1 MDVYSID
8 PSKSKAMILAK
19 QQFTLPL
26 QPLHLGPCFVKLV
39 NSTSCLSVSI
49 DNKVSWHSL
58 ADIVKASLCKK
69 NWCSPELT
77 LEEIYF

>member
-19 QQFTLPL
+19 QQFILPL

-39 NSTSCLSVSI
+39 NSTRCLSVSI

-58 ADIVKASLCKK
+58 ADIVKASLCIKIGALR
-69 NWCSPELT
+69 S
-77 LEEIYF
+77 

>member
-19 QQFTLPL
+19 QQFILPL

-39 NSTSCLSVSI
+39 NSTRCLSVSI

-69 NWCSPELT
+69 IGAQELT